1 MAAVRFHS
9 AYSAPLAVHDLVRL
23 AALLGR
29 VRPRLEL
36 RTRAFFPQMFDRT
49 LRPSSYYV
57 AVVRLACAEIKFEVR
72 RPYYY
77 TKALIRHRSSPF
89 IEHSSRL
96 QDGPYSQRSVANTSP
111 SNTVCWPIS
120 IWLVGI

>member
-57 AVVRLACAEIKFEVR
+57 AVVRLACVEIKCEVR
-72 RPYYY
+72 RPYYKKATHTS
-77 TKALIRHRSSPF
+77 TKANRRT
-89 IEHSSRL
+89 
-96 QDGPYSQRSVANTSP
+96 G
-111 SNTVCWPIS
+111 
-120 IWLVGI
+120 